1 MATLKMT
8 KFEAVMVVTAIPRH
22 RTYSTELNPSERDY
36 LVLPGFR
43 HASRS
48 RSKPCER
55 RPQPAFS
62 QDSCGSSMGFMSGSS
77 STLLPVQNLRRAQ
90 RHHLK
95 QPCRHCQSMAWLSG
109 LARFSGETWSCVTAF
124 SCDSGSPALVLYSR
138 GPPATQEAVPVRSW
152 YNSTSHLSMCV
163 LQ

>member
-1 MATLKMT
+1 M
-8 KFEAVMVVTAIPRH
+8 
-22 RTYSTELNPSERDY
+22 
-36 LVLPGFR
+36 LPGFR

-124 SCDSGSPALVLYSR
+124 SCDSGSQLLSCTREDLLRHKKQSQCDHGTTQPHTYQCAYYSSSPLTLGDMSSSRLQLHWRSPPAL
-138 GPPATQEAVPVRSW
+138 PALKV
-152 YNSTSHLSMCV
+152 
-163 LQ
+163 